1 MNLITPEPGLLI
13 WSLISFSILVL
24 LLGIFAWK
32 PILQGLKRR
41 EETIEYSLKE
51 AERSRM
57 EMANLDKERKV
68 KLEEARVERDNMLQ
82 EAKRLRDNIVADAKN
97 VARTEADKIL
107 EDARRLIQAEKTAAI
122 EDLKKQVAVLSVE
135 MAGVLMK
142 KELENPE
149 KQQLLVEQLLKEVNF
164 N

>member
-13 WSLISFSILVL
+13 WAFLSFSILVL
-24 LLGIFAWK
+24 LLGRFAWR

-41 EETIEYSLKE
+41 EETIEYSLRE

-57 EMANLDKERKV
+57 EMVNLEKEKKL
-68 KLEEARVERDNMLQ
+68 KLEEARAERDQLLA
-82 EAKRLRDNIVADAKN
+82 EAKRLRDSIVADAKN
-97 VARTEADKIL
+97 AARTEADKL
-107 EDARRLIQAEKTAAI
+107 LQDARKLIETERIAAI

-149 KQQLLVEQLLKEVNF
+149 KQQLLVEQMLKEVNF